1 MYKEVL
7 KDGKKFHQ
15 FQEWIEER
23 IKKTLHYWDEYIDRV
38 DTLNDDEGYSFG
50 SGVRD
55 LGM

>member
-38 DTLNDDEGYSFG
+38 DTLNDD
-50 SGVRD
+50 
-55 LGM
+55 